1 MTGGKVDKDGRS
13 GIQLGT
19 GLPSESSLSRV
30 GEEVPRI
37 WIDLD
42 RGAKLE
48 ASKRWRKPLQF

>member
-1 MTGGKVDKDGRS
+1 MNGGKAGMGKDGRG
-13 GIQLGT
+13 GIQLGM

-30 GEEVPRI
+30 VEVPRI

-48 ASKRWRKPLQF
+48 ASKR